1 MPAGPRLVEA
11 LVNDIVD
18 RQQLAIDNRTNPID
32 KYQDALD
39 AAGRP
44 RLNIGSGTGQ
54 TFDVVRRLR
63 NALVHYT
70 PEWEHDFI
78 NGALDR
84 DLTNRLKHRENRQP
98 IGEPWFPNKAL
109 GTGCAEWAVD
119 TSVAFGREWHTAM
132 GLDAAEFDRT
142 YVTWSEPPFDA
153 DP

>member
-1 MPAGPRLVEA
+1 MPTGPRLVEA

-32 KYQDALD
+32 KCQDVLD

-54 TFDVVRRLR
+54 TFDVARRLR

-78 NGALDR
+78 NGALYR
-84 DLTNRLKHRENRQP
+84 DLTNRHRPSVDP
-98 IGEPWFPNKAL
+98 IHAMPPEPLRTHQGRFTCL
-109 GTGCAEWAVD
+109 VAVKND
-119 TSVAFGREWHTAM
+119 TSLRQT
-132 GLDAAEFDRT
+132 LDDMA
-142 YVTWSEPPFDA
+142 
-153 DP
+153 